1 MWPFLYFADD
11 RLSTAEL
18 TSARLD
24 GDLVELG
31 DAFLPADAVETAEL
45 RAASLRACV
54 PDTLAVTRTTAAW
67 VHGAIPEAPVRHCVQ
82 RMSAT
87 RLHHVRGAR
96 LDYRERLLTA
106 DAVTRI
112 GGVWVTTPERTLADL
127 ARALQAGEPTAA
139 AIEQMIVWRPHLV
152 TAALAL
158 LAQGPRTLHK
168 RPAQAY
174 LRARWA
180 GAAQEEVTR

>member
-1 MWPFLYFADD
+1 MWPFLYFAGD

-31 DAFLPADAVETAEL
+31 EAFLPADAVETPEL
-45 RAASLRACV
+45 RAASLRSFL
-54 PDTLAVTRTTAAW
+54 PDTLAATRTTAAW
-67 VHGAIPEAPVRHCVQ
+67 VHGAIAEAPVRHCVQ

-96 LDYRERLLTA
+96 LDYRESLLAA
-106 DAVTRI
+106 DAVIRV

-127 ARALQAGEPTAA
+127 ARGLQAGEGCAA
-139 AIEQMIVWRPHLV
+139 VIDQMIVWRPQLV
-152 TAALAL
+152 PAALAL
-158 LAQGPRTLHK
+158 LAQGARTLHK

-174 LRARWA
+174 LRARSERA
-180 GAAQEEVTR
+180 IQDEVTR